1 MSTSAHPTALSG
13 TAAVQPTA
21 GAGTA
26 PSSAAPTD
34 ARARR
39 AALSLPYTHVDDMFV
54 GGAWVPARGE
64 GRNPVTDPATGE
76 VWGSVPDG
84 SADDVDAAVAAARD
98 AFDAGPWPRLS
109 PSERAAYLTRIAEEI
124 EARAE
129 DLALTNTR
137 ENGSPIT
144 ETRGAAANA
153 AGIFRYFA
161 TLAEYLERED
171 VRPFPFAPGQE
182 SVVRRD
188 PVGVCALIAP
198 WNFPINL
205 VVIKLAPALLAGCTV
220 VIKPASPTPLSIRF
234 IVDAVAAAG
243 VPAGVVNLVTGSG
256 RMGDVLVKHPG
267 VDKVAFTGS
276 TPVGRKI
283 AAACGELLRPVTLEL
298 GGKSSAIVLPDAD
311 LAAMAKVLIRS
322 SMRNTGQTC
331 YISTRILAPA
341 SRYEEVVEMAR
352 SVIAAAPQGDPL
364 DEATV
369 FGPSATKSQFET
381 VMGYVESGLA
391 EGARAATG
399 GRAASFAGASGGGS
413 SEGAS
418 GEGAAGGLE
427 GGFFVEP
434 TVFADVTPEMTV
446 AREEI
451 FGPVLT
457 ILKYD
462 DAAPGGGVDEAVA
475 LANNTEFGL
484 GGLVFSSDP
493 EKALAVADRVD
504 TGSIGINFF
513 ASNHSAPFGG
523 RHDSGLGTE
532 YGIEGLGAYLTY
544 KSIHRKAG

>member
-1 MSTSAHPTALSG
+1 MTATPTQ
-13 TAAVQPTA
+13 AVH
-21 GAGTA
+21 
-26 PSSAAPTD
+26 
-34 ARARR
+34 RAD
-39 AALSLPYTHVDDMFV
+39 LTLPYAYVDDLFV
-54 GGAWVPARGE
+54 GGAWVQAHGL

-76 VWGSVPDG
+76 VWGAVPDG
-84 SADDVDAAVAAARD
+84 TVEDVDAAVGAARH
-98 AFDAGPWPRLS
+98 AFDDGPWPRLR
-109 PSERAAYLTRIAEEI
+109 PSERAEYLLRIADEI

-129 DLALTNTR
+129 VLALTNTR

-234 IVDAVAAAG
+234 IIDAVAAAG
-243 VPAGVVNLVTGSG
+243 VPSGVVNLVTGSG
-256 RMGDVLVKHPG
+256 RLGDSLVRHSG

-276 TPVGRKI
+276 TPVGRRI

-311 LAAMAKVLIRS
+311 LDAMAKVLIRS

-341 SRYEEVVEMAR
+341 SRYDEVVDLAT
-352 SVIAAAPQGDPL
+352 SVIGGAPQGDPL
-364 DEATV
+364 DPSTV
-369 FGPSATKSQFET
+369 FGPSATRSQFDT
-381 VMGYVESGLA
+381 VMGYLESGQT
-391 EGARAATG
+391 EGARATTG
-399 GRAASFAGASGGGS
+399 GRAASLD
-413 SEGAS
+413 
-418 GEGAAGGLE
+418 GELA

-434 TVFADVTPEMTV
+434 TVFADVTPSMRV

-457 ILKYD
+457 VLRYSD
-462 DAAPGGGVDEAVA
+462 VDEAVA

-484 GGLVFSSDP
+484 GGLVFSQDA
-493 EKALAVADRVD
+493 EAALAVADRMD
-504 TGSIGINFF
+504 SGSVGINFF
-513 ASNHSAPFGG
+513 ASNHAAPFGG

-532 YGIEGLGAYLTY
+532 YGIEGLGAYLSY
-544 KSIHRKAG
+544 KSIHRRR

>member
-1 MSTSAHPTALSG
+1 MTTSPA
-13 TAAVQPTA
+13 QTA
-21 GAGTA
+21 GSAAAGSAAAGSAAAGGATA
-26 PSSAAPTD
+26 PSSAASGT
-34 ARARR
+34 AAERR
-39 AALSLPYTHVDDMFV
+39 AALSLPYTRVDDVFID
-54 GGAWVPARGE
+54 GAYVPAHGT

-76 VWGSVPDG
+76 VWGEVPDG
-84 SADDVDAAVAAARD
+84 SPEDVEAAVAAARR
-98 AFDAGPWPRLS
+98 AFDDGPWPRLS
-109 PSERAAYLTRIAEEI
+109 PSERAAHLLRIADEI

-129 DLALTNTR
+129 VLAQTNTR

-161 TLAEYLERED
+161 SLAGYLERED

-234 IVDAVAAAG
+234 IVAAVAAAG

-276 TPVGRKI
+276 TPVGRRI

-311 LAAMAKVLIRS
+311 LDAMSKVLIRS

-341 SRYEEVVEMAR
+341 SRYEEVVEMAT
-352 SVIAAAPQGDPL
+352 SVISAAPQGDPL
-364 DEATV
+364 DPTTV
-369 FGPSATKSQFET
+369 FGPSATKSQFDT

-391 EGARAATG
+391 EGARATTG
-399 GRAASFAGASGGGS
+399 GRAASFAPGT
-413 SEGAS
+413 
-418 GEGAAGGLE
+418 GLE

-434 TVFADVTPEMTV
+434 TVFADVTPDMRV

-462 DAAPGGGVDEAVA
+462 DAGPSRGVDEAVA

-484 GGLVFSSDP
+484 GGLVFSADQDA
-493 EKALAVADRVD
+493 ALAVADRVD
-504 TGSIGINFF
+504 TGSIGLNFF

-544 KSIHRKAG
+544 KSIHRKTR